1 MARNVDDSSVSGPK
15 PVRYASA
22 AQTDVGQRRRENE
35 DSFCLAPELGLYVVA
50 DGMGGHAAGEVAS
63 RLAVRT
69 IREWM
74 GKYQKGE
81 ATLEADEAR
90 ASGSQEAA
98 WLISGIRRANRAIF
112 DLAAVRTEYS
122 GMGTTIVAALTHGR
136 FITLAYVGDSRIYR
150 IRGTRIVQVS
160 RDHSVVQQH
169 VDQGIL
175 SAEEAHRAQYRHMIT
190 RALGLKEHV
199 EVDLAQLPAA
209 PGDVLL
215 LCSDGLSD
223 LVKDDEI
230 QAVITPNAT
239 DLEKGCRTLIERA
252 NSKGGDDNVTALL
265 VRVLSEAPTPITA
278 APAPPSP
285 PAVRRRPA
293 PPKRGGKGGWLRRIW
308 GG

>member
-1 MARNVDDSSVSGPK
+1 MDESHGRRPI
-15 PVRYASA
+15 RYLAA

-35 DSFCLAPELGLYVVA
+35 DSFCIAAELGLYVVA

-69 IREWM
+69 IREWI
-74 GKYQKGE
+74 GKYAQGE
-81 ATLEADEAR
+81 ATLAAADAPQ
-90 ASGSQEAA
+90 SGSKEAA
-98 WLISGIRRANRAIF
+98 WLVSSIQHANRAIF
-112 DLAAVRTEYS
+112 DLAAARSEYS
-122 GMGTTIVAALTHGR
+122 GMGTTIVAALTHDR

-150 IRGTRIVQVS
+150 VRGGKIVQVS

-169 VDQGIL
+169 LDQGIL

-199 EVDLAQLPAA
+199 QVDLTQIPVS

-230 QAVITPNAT
+230 RTVITSNAT
-239 DLEKGCRTLIERA
+239 DLEKSCRTLIERA
-252 NSKGGDDNVTALL
+252 NSKGGDDNVTTLL
-265 VRVLSEAPTPITA
+265 VRVLDD
-278 APAPPSP
+278 APAPAASP
-285 PAVRRRPA
+285 QPVQAPAVRRPSTPA
-293 PPKRGGKGGWLRRIW
+293 KRSGKDGWFKRLW
-308 GG
+308 NG